1 VTDFPLN
8 DEMYLWAAD
17 AKRYLD
23 WLVRELERVVTE
35 RDNLLRGGD
44 RGGGIDEGPAFRH

>member
-23 WLVRELERVVTE
+23 EGHTMGIAWNRSVTIFYEERP
-35 RDNLLRGGD
+35 RRWNR
-44 RGGGIDEGPAFRH
+44 